1 MRQDGVSAFRTLRL
15 VQNVPTYRFM
25 LIDLFFKG
33 GPIMW
38 PILVLSFV
46 TLGAVVDRVL
56 FLVKEAKFR
65 DPAEVRRIFS
75 LVEHGRIDEA
85 AQELPPGADRVAQVL
100 SQGLAHRDASL
111 TEAMIEA
118 SNAELDRHNRGLVIL
133 DTAVTLGPL
142 LGLLGTVTGMMRA
155 FNVVGGEDLAGKT
168 AALTGGVSECL
179 IAVTFGLGVA
189 IVALIPLNYLNARLE
204 KVRRELESATTRL
217 ELLVTRQQ
225 AQAAAHAEVGA

>member
-1 MRQDGVSAFRTLRL
+1 
-15 VQNVPTYRFM
+15 M
-25 LIDLFFKG
+25 LIELFVKG

-38 PILVLSFV
+38 PILILSFV
-46 TLGAVVDRVL
+46 TVGVVVERIL
-56 FLVKEAKFR
+56 FLVKEARYR
-65 DPAEVRRIFS
+65 DLNEVRRIFS

-85 AQELPPGADRVAQVL
+85 ALELPANSDRIAIVL

-118 SNAELDRHNRGLVIL
+118 SQAELDRHNRGLVVL

-155 FNVVGGEDLAGKT
+155 FNLVGGEDLAGKT

-189 IVALIPLNYLNARLE
+189 ILALIPLNYLNARLE
-204 KVRRELESATTRL
+204 KVRREFESAMTRL

-225 AQAAAHAEVGA
+225 ATAAARDGVGV